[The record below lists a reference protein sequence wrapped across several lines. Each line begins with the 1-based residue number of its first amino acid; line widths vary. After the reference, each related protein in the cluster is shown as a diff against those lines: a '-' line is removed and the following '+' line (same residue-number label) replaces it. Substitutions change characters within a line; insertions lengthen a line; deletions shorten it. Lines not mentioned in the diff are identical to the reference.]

1 MPAMCN
7 ATSFQL
13 LLRILNLRRYNG
25 RILFVPAPGYEEVG
39 DPVDQ
44 ATGYETNG
52 FSTGFQDDGRTG
64 SNGET
69 CGYVGPSIKEAEA
82 GLRWRS
88 LNGPFVSVWL
98 GNVPF
103 ASEDAMAAPKAEAS
117 LSPFSVHILAGHP
130 FGGGCMKANVQC
142 SIA

>member
-1 MPAMCN
+1 MCN

-13 LLRILNLRRYNG
+13 LLRVLNLRRYNG

-44 ATGYETNG
+44 TTGSETNG
-52 FSTGFQDDGRTG
+52 FSTGIQEDVATD

-69 CGYVGPSIKEAEA
+69 RGYVGPSVKESD
-82 GLRWRS
+82 LRWRS

-103 ASEDAMAAPKAEAS
+103 ASEDAMAAPTAEVS
-117 LSPFSVHILAGHP
+117 LSPFRAWGFLCAP
-130 FGGGCMKANVQC
+130 
-142 SIA
+142 

>member
-1 MPAMCN
+1 MCN

-13 LLRILNLRRYNG
+13 LLRMLNLRRYNG

-39 DPVDQ
+39 DPVEQ
-44 ATGYETNG
+44 STGYETNG
-52 FSTGFQDDGRTG
+52 VSTGIQEDGATD

-69 CGYVGPSIKEAEA
+69 RGYVGPSIKEA

-103 ASEDAMAAPKAEAS
+103 ASEDAMAAPKAEVS
-117 LSPFSVHILAGHP
+117 LSVLCLRVTPCSVA
-130 FGGGCMKANVQC
+130 
-142 SIA
+142 